1 MNPTPLQPR
10 AATSYQPKPPLR
22 SFVLPPTFCLEAHGQ
37 VHVDFSRAGWTRW
50 GWALRA
56 QLGRDVGRPALRGG
70 DAGRE
75 FALPTRPTSGEPSH
89 FGVLCKISALVA
101 SHRSTQIFPG
111 LCDSFPGCGRGLCS
125 RIRRDDQLVL
135 PPTRYLYL
143 QSSFFDVAGECHTH
157 LWAQMDGIPA
167 EGPLVGGSQ
176 GNSIGPVGRRC
187 WSTAPRRRSRCVR
200 TLEHM
205 SQLHAAA
212 CARTH
217 PDPNTTLA
225 GEASTES

>member
-1 MNPTPLQPR
+1 M
-10 AATSYQPKPPLR
+10 
-22 SFVLPPTFCLEAHGQ
+22 LPPTFCLEAHGQ

-111 LCDSFPGCGRGLCS
+111 LCENFPGCGRGLCS

-167 EGPLVGGSQ
+167 EGPLVGGPQ
-176 GNSIGPVGRRC
+176 GPSIGPVGRRC
-187 WSTAPRRRSRCVR
+187 WSTAPHRRSRCVR

-205 SQLHAAA
+205 SPLHAAA
-212 CARTH
+212 CAPEHNLGR
-217 PDPNTTLA
+217 
-225 GEASTES
+225 